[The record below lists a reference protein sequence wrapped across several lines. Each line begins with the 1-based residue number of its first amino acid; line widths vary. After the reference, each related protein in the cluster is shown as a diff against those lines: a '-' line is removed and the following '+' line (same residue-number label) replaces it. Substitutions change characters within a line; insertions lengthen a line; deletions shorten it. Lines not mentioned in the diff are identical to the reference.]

1 MFEHIIIAVW
11 IDFFK
16 GNEFVYRTG
25 IYLNM
30 LKQKLTEY
38 LLKFKLL
45 HNVIDEVFIMLNG
58 DVVLFGICMKI
69 STMITS

>member
-1 MFEHIIIAVW
+1 MFEYIIIAVW
-11 IDFFK
+11 FDFFK
-16 GNEFVYRTG
+16 GNEFVYRTR
-25 IYLNM
+25 IYLNI

-45 HNVIDEVFIMLNG
+45 HNVIDEIFIMLNG
-58 DVVLFGICMKI
+58 SVVLFGICMKI